1 MTLVPVVSGA
11 HSLLAKTECAQTVT
25 GESNKYST
33 EIYLHCFGDAKEGV
47 VNLGNKRF
55 LRGDIWMNLTKK

>member
-1 MTLVPVVSGA
+1 MMLVPVFSGA
-11 HSLLAKTECAQTVT
+11 HSLLAKTEMHAIT

-33 EIYLHCFGDAKEGV
+33 EVYLHCFGDAKEGA
-47 VNLGNKRF
+47 VNLGNKKF